1 MLAYAYYVE
10 PRILVTREYDI
21 SVKGWDQ
28 RLDGLRIA
36 AISDLHGGSNGGSI
50 EKFHAVAAAVNAAEP
65 DLVVILGDFLSPEP
79 GQPGQ
84 NRMQP
89 DEIGKAIAGMS
100 APLGVY
106 AVMGNHDTNIAGA
119 QMKQELTNNGY
130 AVLDGAL
137 AVIER
142 EGAVFRILGLR
153 DHQQIGVWKDYA
165 DDARRLAAETEGT
178 GPLLVLQHSPDVLPI
193 ITGDRLISRDP
204 MLMIAGHTH
213 GGQIRLP
220 VLGSPIV
227 PSSYGQKY
235 TAGHIRD
242 GGIDLFVTT
251 GIGTSI
257 LPFRFMVPPEVSIL
271 TLRTAPARP

>member
-1 MLAYAYYVE
+1 MLAYAYFVE
-10 PRILVTREYDI
+10 PGLLVVRDHEI
-21 SVKGWDQ
+21 ELKGWDK

-36 AISDLHGGSNGGSI
+36 AISDLHGGSNGGSEAQI
-50 EKFHAVAAAVNAAEP
+50 RRVVEQTNAARP
-65 DLVVILGDFLSPEP
+65 DVIVILGDFLSPAPGEP
-79 GQPGQ
+79 GRH
-84 NRMQP
+84 RMEP
-89 DEIGKAIAGMS
+89 DVIAAAAADLS
-100 APLGVY
+100 APLGVFV
-106 AVMGNHDTNIAGA
+106 VMGNHDVNIAGA
-119 QMKQELTNNGY
+119 QIKQALSNNGY
-130 AVLDGAL
+130 TVLDGGV
-137 AVIER
+137 AVIEW
-142 EGAVFRILGLR
+142 EGARLRILGLR

-165 DDARRLAAETEGT
+165 DDARRLAASTEGT

-193 ITGDRLISRDP
+193 ITGDNLISRDP

-220 VLGSPIV
+220 LLGSPIV

-257 LPFRFMVPPEVSIL
+257 LPFRFMVPPEISIL